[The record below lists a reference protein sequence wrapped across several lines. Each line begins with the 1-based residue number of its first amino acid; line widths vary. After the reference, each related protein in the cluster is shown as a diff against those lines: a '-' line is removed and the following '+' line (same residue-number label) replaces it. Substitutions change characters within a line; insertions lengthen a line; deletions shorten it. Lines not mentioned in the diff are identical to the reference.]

1 MAIEIVD
8 LPMKNGTIS
17 IHQQHSQV
25 TWTMASL
32 QAQSDG
38 HGHEE
43 GRGQRDAQALQRT

>member
-1 MAIEIVD
+1 
-8 LPMKNGTIS
+8 MKNGTIS

-25 TWTMASL
+25 TWTMHL
-32 QAQSDG
+32 YKRSDG